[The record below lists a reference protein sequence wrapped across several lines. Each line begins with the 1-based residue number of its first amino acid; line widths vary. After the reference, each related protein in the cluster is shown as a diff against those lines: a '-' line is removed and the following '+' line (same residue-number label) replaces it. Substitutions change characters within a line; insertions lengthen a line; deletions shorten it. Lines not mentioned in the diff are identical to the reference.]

1 MPTMQQYKRISERI
15 FSMESIHRRQSSMCR
30 IKKSFKRNTILRN
43 IEKQLTKDGKIVKAQ
58 FQNEIDEMNDR
69 EARSYAQMIANY
81 NEVIYGSNSRLQKDN
96 INSMGMIIHRSP
108 FSTASVV
115 LLKLKTKQDESKREK
130 ISSVCLNGS
139 CSNHSNLGKLIKDTT
154 NSRYYSQ
161 YNNNMNS
168 MGNELQRSF
177 SYAAMIERYSNA
189 MKIGKDYYGWIG
201 NLMSKRNVSTNLEE
215 IPISIEAKKPDKP
228 ELPIM
233 DEKTKIKDEQ
243 DQWLSKVDDVIRN
256 LKRITEKTDSL
267 DESKLKKK
275 EVTTQVNERA
285 KWLDRVMDAHKK
297 SIEERKSMEEKESV
311 IMDEASHQDEA
322 LESNNTWKTVL
333 TKNSSKQPPRFP
345 FDKPPSSTPIVDY
358 IKRGPV
364 SSGSPTNTTGSTSK
378 TPSQTPTSVITGT
391 TKEPQIELRMTP
403 SQNESVV
410 SINVDEQAAKTVG
423 SSAKEQLSVVILSKK
438 NTAGKMEM
446 SNASQQSTD
455 FGSMQISISEDT
467 IPVKQIEFSING
479 KPVSELKSIV
489 ARADKLDVFSSM
501 DKVEIRIPSKDR
513 ANVLKDQS
521 RTITAA
527 SKPVLNLQ
535 IAAKFNDPRV
545 QQPRG
550 ADIKKD
556 TPSPVSP
563 ANPSPPLP
571 PPVKPPRPQNLF
583 DSIDIKKGGTM
594 KEEARKDE
602 SAIKG
607 LENTLDMMDVNK
619 SAGNTSTPPPTH
631 QQIETLS
638 VPGIHGS
645 VPKEENV
652 LTVRNIPLNLNPNE
666 AIFQKGSV
674 PQENCPSQLPPTMNK
689 ANLSNKA
696 QQENKIPSSVIPW
709 WSSEDSF
716 KNIKKKDNNPGS
728 GKTAVS
734 LEGTLPLVQTDH
746 EDHALRKENN
756 MSSDVASRDKQ
767 HDTIDSKRVDNPGDD
782 TRKPSSI
789 VETEPIINYLEES
802 GKRCAPIKLEGAKAS
817 PRNAKN
823 SGRIVKRSK
832 LRVKH
837 KGYRRKA
844 PLPVKKESEA
854 SSSMCSVC
862 SPKILKYVQVVPREA
877 KVEKKSETKTSL
889 IEQSQ
894 KTGHEVDKLK
904 LNEEKKTET
913 KIVKSI
919 ILVGDDTHVEK
930 ANVQN
935 SNTVFKKEKALGKSS
950 ANKSADV
957 SAKSSSSAGKV
968 DYDGKK
974 EGRQGTEGTATP
986 KDQADKL
993 VSEDQRIKEILKSMK
1008 PIEKRK
1014 DGTLI
1019 DYGVTVPSRKPNA
1032 TGAKTDLLSKQ
1043 SVSSSEKIIE
1053 PTKIFSTKKQA
1064 PTLVESRNLGEQLKI
1079 VEAERTHPVKKITK
1093 LDDSKIEIKK
1103 PELKVEA
1110 EQATKQNKEKESL
1123 VKRDDN
1129 FEAQKSAIT
1138 ANLHS
1143 NLKQTGNNPV
1153 RDLFVEPHQKIRIT
1167 GSAPLKGT
1175 LSDHGLE
1182 NLKKNATSV
1191 EHPLLTKKS
1200 ENVFP
1205 ATSIASS
1212 SNPSENSEKKESKDI
1227 LKLIDEK
1234 KMSIGLLNVTASSPK
1249 IENKTTDKVDIFPL
1263 MGTVN
1268 PVRETKSSTE
1278 TVKSDSLM
1286 KEYVIPLKNSGNKTG
1301 AAPLEGTIQ
1310 RSTDN
1315 FANVNEKKANEGKN
1329 DLPKMDVLKKP
1340 SDGGGGNTG
1349 SNPVPV
1355 GPSGLVQSSIY
1366 TPTTCKQ
1373 KNWDYNKHDQEYMM
1387 YNEMKRPEKDML
1399 YSSWLQRF
1407 KDRFNNKII

>member
-1 MPTMQQYKRISERI
+1 MQQYKKISERI
-15 FSMESIHRRQSSMCR
+15 FPMESIQKRQSSMCR
-30 IKKSFKRNTILRN
+30 IKKSFKRNNILRS
-43 IEKQLTKDGKIVKAQ
+43 IEKQITKDGKIVKAQ
-58 FQNEIDEMNDR
+58 FQNEIDELNDR

-115 LLKLKTKQDESKREK
+115 LLKLKTKQDEGKREK
-130 ISSVCLNGS
+130 ISSTCLNGS
-139 CSNHSNLGKLIKDTT
+139 CSSHSNIGKLIKESTS
-154 NSRYYSQ
+154 SRHYSQ
-161 YNNNMNS
+161 YNNNKNS
-168 MGNELQRSF
+168 MSHGNELQRSS

-189 MKIGKDYYGWIG
+189 MKIGNDYYGWIG
-201 NLMSKRNVSTNLEE
+201 NLMPKRTVSTNLEE
-215 IPISIEAKKPDKP
+215 IPVSIEAKKTDKP
-228 ELPIM
+228 EFPII

-256 LKRITEKTDSL
+256 LKRITEKTESM
-267 DESKLKKK
+267 DEKLKKK
-275 EVTTQVNERA
+275 EMTTQVNERA

-297 SIEERKSMEEKESV
+297 SIEERKSMEEKDSIITSSNETNRHNE
-311 IMDEASHQDEA
+311 M
-322 LESNNTWKTVL
+322 LENGNTWKTVL

-345 FDKPPSSTPIVDY
+345 FEKPSSTPIVDY

-446 SNASQQSTD
+446 SNTSQQNTD
-455 FGSMQISISEDT
+455 FGSMQISISENT

-513 ANVLKDQS
+513 ATVLKEQS
-521 RTITAA
+521 RTIAA
-527 SKPVLNLQ
+527 TSKPVLNLQ

-583 DSIDIKKGGTM
+583 DTIDIKKGGTM

-602 SAIKG
+602 PSIKG
-607 LENTLDMMDVNK
+607 LETLDIMDVNK
-619 SAGNTSTPPPTH
+619 SENISTPPPTH

-645 VPKEENV
+645 VAKEENV

-674 PQENCPSQLPPTMNK
+674 PQENCPSQLPPSMNK
-689 ANLSNKA
+689 ENLSNKA

-716 KNIKKKDNNPGS
+716 KNIKKKDNNPS
-728 GKTAVS
+728 RKTAVS
-734 LEGTLPLVQTDH
+734 LEGTLPLVQTE
-746 EDHALRKENN
+746 EDHALQKESI
-756 MSSDVASRDKQ
+756 SSDVTSRDK
-767 HDTIDSKRVDNPGDD
+767 HDSIDSKRINNPGDD
-782 TRKPSSI
+782 TKKPSI
-789 VETEPIINYLEES
+789 IETEPIVNYLEEG

-837 KGYRRKA
+837 KNYRRKA

-877 KVEKKSETKTSL
+877 KMEKKSETKTNL
-889 IEQSQ
+889 IDQ

-935 SNTVFKKEKALGKSS
+935 SNTVFKKENALGKSS

-957 SAKSSSSAGKV
+957 SAKSSSPAGKV

-974 EGRQGTEGTATP
+974 EGRQGTEGTTA

-993 VSEDQRIKEILKSMK
+993 VNEDQRIKEILKSMK

-1019 DYGVTVPSRKPNA
+1019 DYGVTVPSRKPSSNA
-1032 TGAKTDLLSKQ
+1032 TSTKIDLLSKQ

-1064 PTLVESRNLGEQLKI
+1064 TLIESTNLGEQLKI
-1079 VEAERTHPVKKITK
+1079 MEAERTHSVKKITK
-1093 LDDSKIEIKK
+1093 LDDSKVEIKK

-1110 EQATKQNKEKESL
+1110 EVAANQNKAKESL
-1123 VKRDDN
+1123 VNAKRDDN
-1129 FEAQKSAIT
+1129 FEAQKNAT
-1138 ANLHS
+1138 ANLH
-1143 NLKQTGNNPV
+1143 NLKQAGNTSAT
-1153 RDLFVEPHQKIRIT
+1153 DLFMEPQKIRIT
-1167 GSAPLKGT
+1167 GAAPLKGT
-1175 LSDHGLE
+1175 LSNHELE
-1182 NLKKNATSV
+1182 NFKKVNDPTNV
-1191 EHPLLTKKS
+1191 KS

-1205 ATSIASS
+1205 ANSIASK
-1212 SNPSENSEKKESKDI
+1212 NSEKKESKDV

-1234 KMSIGLLNVTASSPK
+1234 KMSIELLNMTASSSPNK
-1249 IENKTTDKVDIFPL
+1249 VENKTTNKVDIFPL
-1263 MGTVN
+1263 MGTIN
-1268 PVRETKSSTE
+1268 PVPETKSSNE
-1278 TVKSDSLM
+1278 TVKNDSLI
-1286 KEYVIPLKNSGNKTG
+1286 KEYAIPLKKNANKTG

-1310 RSTDN
+1310 HSNN
-1315 FANVNEKKANEGKN
+1315 FANMNEKKANSNEGKN
-1329 DLPKMDVLKKP
+1329 DLPKMDILKKS
-1340 SDGGGGNTG
+1340 SDGGGGNAG

-1355 GPSGLVQSSIY
+1355 GPAGFVQSSIY

-1373 KNWDYNKHDQEYMM
+1373 RNWDYNNKYNQEYMT

>member
-1 MPTMQQYKRISERI
+1 MEFIQKR
-15 FSMESIHRRQSSMCR
+15 QNSMCR
-30 IKKSFKRNTILRN
+30 IKKPFKRNNILRS
-43 IEKQLTKDGKIVKAQ
+43 IEKQLMKDGKIVKAQ
-58 FQNEIDEMNDR
+58 FQNEIDELNER

-81 NEVIYGSNSRLQKDN
+81 NEVIYGSNSRLQRDN

-130 ISSVCLNGS
+130 ISSALTGS
-139 CSNHSNLGKLIKDTT
+139 ANHSNAKLIKETT
-154 NSRYYSQ
+154 NSRHYSQ
-161 YNNNMNS
+161 YNNNKNS
-168 MGNELQRSF
+168 MGNELQRSS

-189 MKIGKDYYGWIG
+189 MKIGNDYYNWSG
-201 NLMSKRNVSTNLEE
+201 NLMPKRNVSTNLEE
-215 IPISIEAKKPDKP
+215 IPVSIEAKKTEKP
-228 ELPIM
+228 ELPPIG
-233 DEKTKIKDEQ
+233 DEKTKVKDEQ
-243 DQWLSKVDDVIRN
+243 DQWLSKVDDVIKN
-256 LKRITEKTDSL
+256 LKRITEKTESM
-267 DESKLKKK
+267 DEKLKKK
-275 EVTTQVNERA
+275 EVTPQVNERA

-297 SIEERKSMEEKESV
+297 SIEERKSTEEKESV
-311 IMDEASHQDEA
+311 AMNPDEASHHNEII
-322 LESNNTWKTVL
+322 ENNSSNTWKTVL
-333 TKNSSKQPPRFP
+333 SKNSSKQPPRFP
-345 FDKPPSSTPIVDY
+345 FEKPSSTPIVDY

-364 SSGSPTNTTGSTSK
+364 SSGSPTNTTGSASK

-438 NTAGKMEM
+438 NTSGKMEM
-446 SNASQQSTD
+446 GNASQQNTD
-455 FGSMQISISEDT
+455 FGSMQISISENT

-513 ANVLKDQS
+513 ATMLKEQS
-521 RTITAA
+521 RTIAA
-527 SKPVLNLQ
+527 TSKPVLNLQ
-535 IAAKFNDPRV
+535 IAAKFNDPRF

-556 TPSPVSP
+556 TPSPISP
-563 ANPSPPLP
+563 VNPSPPLP

-583 DSIDIKKGGTM
+583 DTIDIKKGGTM
-594 KEEARKDE
+594 KEETRKDE
-602 SAIKG
+602 PSIKG
-607 LENTLDMMDVNK
+607 LDTSLDIIDVNK
-619 SAGNTSTPPPTH
+619 SENATTPPPTH

-645 VPKEENV
+645 VAKEENV

-666 AIFQKGSV
+666 AIFQKGSI

-689 ANLSNKA
+689 ENLSNKA

-716 KNIKKKDNNPGS
+716 KNIKKKDNNPS
-728 GKTAVS
+728 RKTAVS
-734 LEGTLPLVQTDH
+734 LEGTLPLVQTE
-746 EDHALRKENN
+746 EDHALKKENI
-756 MSSDVASRDKQ
+756 SSDVTSRDK
-767 HDTIDSKRVDNPGDD
+767 HDSIDSKRINNPSD
-782 TRKPSSI
+782 TKKPSI
-789 VETEPIINYLEES
+789 IETEPIVNYLEQS
-802 GKRCAPIKLEGAKAS
+802 GKRCAPIKLEGAKATQ
-817 PRNAKN
+817 RNAKN

-832 LRVKH
+832 LRVKN
-837 KGYRRKA
+837 KNYRRKA
-844 PLPVKKESEA
+844 PLPMKKESEA

-877 KVEKKSETKTSL
+877 KMEKTKSETKTNL
-889 IEQSQ
+889 IDQNQ

-935 SNTVFKKEKALGKSS
+935 SNTVFKKENALGKSS

-957 SAKSSSSAGKV
+957 SAKSSSSASKV

-974 EGRQGTEGTATP
+974 ESRQGTEGTTTTA

-993 VSEDQRIKEILKSMK
+993 VNEDQRIKEILKSMK

-1019 DYGVTVPSRKPNA
+1019 DYGVTVPSRKPTSNVPNA

-1043 SVSSSEKIIE
+1043 LSSSEKIIE
-1053 PTKIFSTKKQA
+1053 PTKIFSTKKQ
-1064 PTLVESRNLGEQLKI
+1064 PTLMESTNLGEQLKI
-1079 VEAERTHPVKKITK
+1079 AEAERTHSVKKITK
-1093 LDDSKIEIKK
+1093 LDDSKVEIKK
-1103 PELKVEA
+1103 PELKVGA
-1110 EQATKQNKEKESL
+1110 EEGANQNKEKESL
-1123 VKRDDN
+1123 VNTKRDDN
-1129 FEAQKSAIT
+1129 LEAQKNAI
-1138 ANLHS
+1138 ANLS
-1143 NLKQTGNNPV
+1143 NLKQAGDTP
-1153 RDLFVEPHQKIRIT
+1153 RTDLFMEPQKITIT
-1167 GSAPLKGT
+1167 GSEPLKGT
-1175 LSDHGLE
+1175 LSNHGLE
-1182 NLKKNATSV
+1182 NFKKVDDATKS
-1191 EHPLLTKKS
+1191 PLLANKS

-1205 ATSIASS
+1205 ATSIPVSS
-1212 SNPSENSEKKESKDI
+1212 QPSENSEKKESKDI
-1227 LKLIDEK
+1227 LKLMDEK
-1234 KMSIGLLNVTASSPK
+1234 KMSIELLNIPAPSPK
-1249 IENKTTDKVDIFPL
+1249 VEAKTTEKIDIFPL

-1268 PVRETKSSTE
+1268 PVPETKPTTE
-1278 TVKSDSLM
+1278 MEKNDSLI
-1286 KEYVIPLKNSGNKTG
+1286 KEYVIPLKKNENKTG
-1301 AAPLEGTIQ
+1301 VAPLEGTIQ
-1310 RSTDN
+1310 HTTTNN
-1315 FANVNEKKANEGKN
+1315 FANVNEKKADSKEGKE
-1329 DLPKMDVLKKP
+1329 DLSKMDMLKKP

-1355 GPSGLVQSSIY
+1355 GPAGFMQQSSMY
-1366 TPTTCKQ
+1366 TPAACKQ
-1373 KNWDYNKHDQEYMM
+1373 RNWDYNNKYNQEYMT